1 MKRKITALIL
11 SALVCAMCIPF
22 TAGCSADTGY
32 TLKTDENG
40 EKYYSARC
48 SGNTAFLSGEL
59 EISAYYGE
67 GDERYP
73 VKEIEAEGFVSTLI
87 TKVTIPAT
95 VTKVGTAAFSF
106 NNYLKEV
113 VFEEGSQLTATS
125 QGMFGYCP
133 KLKEISLPDSVKQIG
148 YMSFYECSELES
160 VKMTKVERILASAF
174 ENCAVLESATLPK
187 TLTSIGIRAFAYTA
201 IKEVVIPDGVRNIG
215 EGKDMIPAIGY
226 AAFHSCTQLESAV
239 VGVGVTEIDAG
250 VFGYCTALKKI
261 TLPATLEKIEGA
273 RYTEA
278 GEFYCGH
285 AFHSDTALTD
295 IYFGGTAEQW
305 NTLKTNIDNKAV
317 TYNGSNYENEALF
330 RATVHCS
337 EIER

>member
-1 MKRKITALIL
+1 MKRKITALL
-11 SALVCAMCIPF
+11 LAACVGALCLPLM
-22 TAGCSADTGY
+22 AGCSSDTGY
-32 TLKTDENG
+32 ILKTDANG

-48 SGNTAFLSGEL
+48 SGNSSFLSGEL

-73 VKEIEAEGFVSTLI
+73 VKEIEEEGFVSTLI

-95 VTKVGTAAFSF
+95 VTKVGTAAFAF

-113 VFEEGSQLTATS
+113 VFEEGSQLEELS

-133 KLKEISLPDSVKQIG
+133 RIKEISLPDSVKKIG

-160 VKMTKVERILASAF
+160 VKMPKVERILASAF
-174 ENCAVLESATLPK
+174 ENCTVLESAPLPR
-187 TLTSIGIRAFAYTA
+187 TLTTIGVRAFSYTA
-201 IKEVVIPDGVRNIG
+201 LKEVVIPDGVKNIG
-215 EGKDMIPAIGY
+215 EGKDMIPAIGC
-226 AAFHSCTQLESAV
+226 AAFHSCTKLESAIL
-239 VGVGVTEIDAG
+239 GIGVTEINAG
-250 VFGYCTALKKI
+250 VFGYCTALKTI
-261 TLPATLEKIEGA
+261 TIIGNLEKIEGA

-295 IYFGGTAEQW
+295 IYFGGTQEEW
-305 NTLKTNIDNKAV
+305 DTVKTKIDNKQV
-317 TYNGSNYENEALF
+317 NYNGASYDNEALF

-337 EIER
+337 D